1 MEEYGAMSHALGD
14 GTEGGSGAPKSA
26 PSFELTFR
34 PSVELI
40 SVVRRFVMEFYQ
52 KVLQDQDASGRLAL
66 ATHELLENAAK
77 YSSDGE
83 AMLCVTVDR
92 ASGTVLVRTTNRA
105 TPAQRD
111 ALRICF
117 EEISAATDAEVLY
130 AQMLRRSA
138 VKKSGSGGL
147 GLARIWAESDM
158 ALSLAVDG
166 DTVEIQARGPIT
178 TGG

>member
-14 GTEGGSGAPKSA
+14 GADGSAPKSA

-52 KVLQDQDASGRLAL
+52 KVLQDHDASGRLAL

-77 YSSDGE
+77 YSTDGE

-92 ASGTVLVRTTNRA
+92 AAGTVLVRTTNRA
-105 TPAQRD
+105 TPGQRE
-111 ALRICF
+111 ALRTCF
-117 EEISAATDAEVLY
+117 EEIAAAPDAGVLY

-138 VKKSGSGGL
+138 VKTTGSGGL

-158 ALSLAVDG
+158 ALNLAVDG

-178 TGG
+178 TAG